1 MLLDTICIGES
12 IIDLIPINGNI
23 YKACFGGSPM
33 NTAIAC
39 SKLGLK
45 TGVLT
50 CIGNDL
56 LGEIFIKTFK
66 ENNIDILGVKRSKYR
81 TTLSIVIKLPKYGRE
96 FYFYRKP
103 WSLSADTELTIDK
116 NDIKY
121 VLSSRMI
128 HLTGFIFSQEPAR
141 SNLEKLVN
149 IARENNRV
157 ISFDP
162 TVRKDVWPNI
172 DVMKKTLLKVAEN
185 SDIILA
191 TLDEYRY
198 LYGGREVKD
207 VIKRLCSKNFKMI
220 GIKMGEKGGVLVKD
234 GEIVEMPIFKVD
246 VKDTVGAGDAWN
258 AAVLY
263 GYLNNLDLEDMIR
276 IANATAAIKCM
287 HVGAINGLPTI
298 DEVRKFLKR
307 RKIPEVRKIN
317 LFK

>member
-1 MLLDTICIGES
+1 MFDVICIGES
-12 IIDLIPINGNI
+12 IIDLIPLNGNI

-50 CIGNDL
+50 CIGEDL
-56 LGEIFIKTFK
+56 LGNIFIETFR
-66 ENNIDILGVKRSKYR
+66 NNGIDISRVRRSKYR
-81 TTLSIVIKLPKYGRE
+81 TTLSIVVKLPEYGRE

-103 WSLSADTELTIDK
+103 WSLSADTELEIDEK
-116 NDIKY
+116 DIEY
-121 VLSSRMI
+121 VLSSKII

-141 SNLEKLVN
+141 SNLYKLIDTVK
-149 IARENNRV
+149 ENDGV

-162 TVRKDVWPNI
+162 TIREDVWPNN
-172 DVMKKTLLKVAEN
+172 VLMKKTLLKVAETSN
-185 SDIILA
+185 IILA

-198 LYGGREVKD
+198 LYGGNELKNI
-207 VIKRLCSKNFKMI
+207 IKRLLSKNFEII
-220 GIKMGEKGGVLVKD
+220 GIKMGERGGILISD
-234 GEIVEMPIFKVD
+234 SDIVEMPAFSVP

-263 GYLNNLDLEDMIR
+263 GYLKNLDLEEMIV
-276 IANATAAIKCM
+276 IANATASIKCM
-287 HVGAINGLPTI
+287 YVGAINGLPTI
-298 DEVRKFLKR
+298 NQVKKFLKE
-307 RKIPEVRKIN
+307 IEVPEVRKIN